1 MGSSD
6 GVRDAKLSQDVG
18 VVYEFA
24 LRESRK
30 VWTNEC
36 KTAEKGPR
44 FNNK

>member
-24 LRESRK
+24 LRERK
-30 VWTNEC
+30 VRT
-36 KTAEKGPR
+36 KSAR
-44 FNNK
+44 